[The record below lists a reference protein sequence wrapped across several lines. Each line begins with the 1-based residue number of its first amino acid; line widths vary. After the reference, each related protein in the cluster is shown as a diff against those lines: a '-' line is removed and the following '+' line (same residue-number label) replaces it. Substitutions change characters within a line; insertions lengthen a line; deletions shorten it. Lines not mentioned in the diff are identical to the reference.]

1 MEKITR
7 RSFLYASGMVLSSAT
22 MLRETFGASISRP
35 IGHIRSTD
43 YEFNFGPAKA
53 AMSVAAAGNAGG
65 VPSWGLGPFVRDDG
79 ADHIG
84 AKADSMFPCPISGKI
99 IPWENKSVLCAG
111 AVVKDNKVFMFYR
124 AEDLSRGNSWG
135 TSRIGLAVSEDGR
148 HFKRHPI
155 PVLYPD
161 REFMRDYEWPGGC
174 QDPRVAETEDGT
186 YVMTYTSYDG
196 KKARLSCATSK
207 DLYHWT
213 KRGLAIGN
221 CHEHKYRDFWSK
233 SGSIVCRRAG
243 SRFIAQRIN
252 GKYWMYFNDSGA
264 MVATSDDLTDWD
276 VVENADGNPLVA
288 LPRRPDSFDSY
299 VVEPGPPAFLTEDGI
314 LLIYNAGAHGR
325 PDLGLS
331 GNVWAVAQ
339 ALFDPKDPT
348 RLIDRMDADCFHPE
362 RNFEIVH
369 QGAVTGGSG
378 NVTFVESLVWFHH
391 EWRFYYGCA
400 DSIVASAAYRPRVV
414 TKQQLSRQAEKAR

>member
-1 MEKITR
+1 
-7 RSFLYASGMVLSSAT
+7 
-22 MLRETFGASISRP
+22 ML
-35 IGHIRSTD
+35 
-43 YEFNFGPAKA
+43 KA
-53 AMSVAAAGNAGG
+53 ADSVKAAASTVKEQGI
-65 VPSWGLGPFVRDDG
+65 PSWGLGPFVRDDE

-84 AKADSMFPCPISGKI
+84 AKPNSVFACPISGRI
-99 IPWENKSVLCAG
+99 IPWENKSVLCAA
-111 AVVKDNKVFMFYR
+111 AVVKDNKVFIFYR

-148 HFKRHPI
+148 HFKRHPV

-161 REFMRDYEWPGGC
+161 RDFMKDYEWPGGC

-213 KRGLAIGN
+213 KTGLAIGN

-233 SGSIVCRRAG
+233 SGSIVCRRENE
-243 SRFIAQRIN
+243 RFIAQRIN

-264 MVATSDDLTDWD
+264 MVANSDNLTDWNVIED
-276 VVENADGNPLVA
+276 ADGRFVTA
-288 LPRRPDSFDSY
+288 LPLRPDSFDSY
-299 VVEPGPPAFLTEDGI
+299 VVEPGPPAFITERGI
-314 LLIYNAGAHGR
+314 FLIYNAGAHGR
-325 PDLGLS
+325 PDLGLR

-348 RLIDRMDADCFHPE
+348 RLIDRTDADFFHPE
-362 RNFEIVH
+362 RDFEIVH
-369 QGAVTGGSG
+369 AGSATGGSG
-378 NVTFVESLVWFHH
+378 NVTFVESLVWFHDV
-391 EWRFYYGCA
+391 WRFYYGCA
-400 DSIVASAAYRPRVV
+400 DSIVASAVYRPGAL
-414 TKQQLSRQAEKAR
+414 KKKPSRQVE